1 MSILD
6 FIIDIVTW
14 FLDNTVGK
22 LPTEFSGFPLNTFS
36 SYITD
41 GTSSFLTSFNF
52 IELFLPIKLIFIL
65 LGVIIIAEIILHF
78 GFKGIKYIVN
88 LLRGSGG

>member
-6 FIIDIVTW
+6 FVINIIIW
-14 FLDNTVGK
+14 FLDNTIGK
-22 LPTEFSGFPLNTFS
+22 LPAEFGGLSLNTFS

-41 GTSSFLTSFNF
+41 GTSAFLTSFNF

-78 GFKGIKYIVN
+78 GFKGIKYVIN